1 MALSIRSILLHLF
14 VSTLPVLAALPSAA
28 VSVTVN
34 GVDYDV
40 TFFDGSYDKY
50 SSLFSEPPSGQMPW
64 WSDPSGGL
72 ALQFAFQVYDSLG
85 SGSDA
90 GSGPVFAY
98 LYDASTGTL
107 EGWVQSIT
115 DLNVQDIQNPSRTA
129 SIKYAI
135 LSNAIPNPEPV
146 PSPLPVLGAVAAF
159 RISRKLRQRVI
170 FGTTLTS
177 HDAYSL
183 SDVSQHRS

>member
-1 MALSIRSILLHLF
+1 MAPSIRSILLYLF
-14 VSTLPVLAALPSAA
+14 ISTVPVLAALPSAA

-40 TFFDGSYDKY
+40 TFFDGSYDDY
-50 SSLFSEPPSGQMPW
+50 SSLFSEPPAGQMPW

-85 SGSDA
+85 SGSDV

-115 DLNVQDIQNPSRTA
+115 DPNVQDLKNPSRSA
-129 SIKYAI
+129 AVKYAI
-135 LSNAIPNPEPV
+135 LSNPIPNPEPV

-159 RISRKLRQRVI
+159 RVSRKLHQRVI
-170 FGTTLTS
+170 S
-177 HDAYSL
+177 RNDPNKY
-183 SDVSQHRS
+183 

>member
-1 MALSIRSILLHLF
+1 
-14 VSTLPVLAALPSAA
+14 
-28 VSVTVN
+28 
-34 GVDYDV
+34 
-40 TFFDGSYDKY
+40 
-50 SSLFSEPPSGQMPW
+50 MPW

-115 DLNVQDIQNPSRTA
+115 DPNVQDLQNPSRSA
-129 SIKYAI
+129 AIKYATV
-135 LSNAIPNPEPV
+135 SNPISNPEPV

-159 RISRKLRQRVI
+159 RVSRKLRQRVI
-170 FGTTLTS
+170 FRNDPNKT
-177 HDAYSL
+177 
-183 SDVSQHRS
+183 